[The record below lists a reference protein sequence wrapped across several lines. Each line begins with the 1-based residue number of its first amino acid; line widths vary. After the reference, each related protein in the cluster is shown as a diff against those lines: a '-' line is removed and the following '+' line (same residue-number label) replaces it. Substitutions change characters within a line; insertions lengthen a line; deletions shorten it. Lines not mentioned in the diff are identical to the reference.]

1 MQVPVPRTR
10 SHQVQE
16 PVSRTRSHLLEP
28 GLVFQTGC
36 HLLEPGLVYYQR
48 ILLLQVLEQEYLHQ
62 SHPVLVRALRLQK
75 KCHRGL
81 EPPQTLALQVPR
93 VLQTL
98 VLGR

>member
-10 SHQVQE
+10 SHQV
-16 PVSRTRSHLLEP
+16 PVPVPRTRS
-28 GLVFQTGC
+28 

-62 SHPVLVRALRLQK
+62 SHPVLVRAMRLQR

>member
-1 MQVPVPRTR
+1 MQEPVPRTR
-10 SHQVQE
+10 S
-16 PVSRTRSHLLEP
+16 RLLEP

-62 SHPVLVRALRLQK
+62 SHPVLVRAMMRLQK
-75 KCHRGL
+75 KCHQGL
-81 EPPQTLALQVPR
+81 EPPQTLALQVPP